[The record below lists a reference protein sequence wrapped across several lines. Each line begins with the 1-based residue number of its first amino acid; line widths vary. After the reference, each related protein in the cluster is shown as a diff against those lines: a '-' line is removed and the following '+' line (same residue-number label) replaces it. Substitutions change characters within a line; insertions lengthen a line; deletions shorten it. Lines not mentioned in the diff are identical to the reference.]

1 MRTSPRESLKKESS
15 EETER
20 KLQVAT
26 RKVAIWFIVLV
37 QLAIIYKMLF

>member
-1 MRTSPRESLKKESS
+1 MRTSPRKILNKETA
-15 EETER
+15 EATER
-20 KLQVAT
+20 KLQLVT